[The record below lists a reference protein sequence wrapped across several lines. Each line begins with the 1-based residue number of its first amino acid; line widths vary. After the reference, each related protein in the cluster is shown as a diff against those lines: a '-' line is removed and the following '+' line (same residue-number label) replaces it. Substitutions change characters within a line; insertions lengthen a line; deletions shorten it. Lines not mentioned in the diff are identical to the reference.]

1 MKARAASRSTYE
13 FLEMA
18 QEIEA
23 AAERL
28 YRVLAGRFGGEAKA
42 LFLRL
47 AEEEVQHAAR
57 IRLLAARYRHDKVLA
72 GALTAD
78 WPLLEL
84 LLAEALEAVGNA
96 EAGAWDGAPEA
107 ALAGAVELEKRF
119 CEVHAQVLARDGH
132 PELKAFFE
140 QLAAQDRA
148 HHELLAGQ
156 GAPAAVRLSRP

>member
-1 MKARAASRSTYE
+1 MRARAGSRSTYE
-13 FLEMA
+13 FLEVA

-47 AEEEVQHAAR
+47 AEEESQHAAR
-57 IRLLAARYRHDKVLA
+57 IRLLSARYRHDKALA
-72 GALTAD
+72 GSLTAD
-78 WPLLEL
+78 WPLLEV

-96 EAGAWDGAPEA
+96 EGGAWDGAPEA

-119 CEVHAQVLARDGH
+119 CQVHAQVLAEGGH

-140 QLAAQDRA
+140 QLAAQDQG
-148 HHELLAGQ
+148 HHALLARL
-156 GAPAAVRLSRP
+156 GAPAGATP